1 MPKAV
6 IQINDLKKETDYT
19 FGETLLEI
27 IKHENI
33 FIDAPCGGKGK
44 CGKCKVK
51 FTGEDIPLSPEEKEL
66 NLYPYRLAC
75 IIKPSKDIVIEVPQ
89 EEKAEG
95 FLISETQ
102 FDKKTESAIKT
113 VIKTINAPETH
124 ENKSWLHK
132 YEEAFGEIDF
142 EILKS
147 LKPVSGNYTGVYLDK
162 KLIAVLDG
170 EKNKKYAIAVDIGT
184 TTVAAVLIDVENMI
198 VSAKR
203 SFINPQIEF
212 GSDVLTRI
220 SAVLE
225 SKDNL
230 FKMQD
235 LITKTVKKAAFE
247 MIDELQINPDFVY
260 EIVFSANSV
269 MNHIL
274 LGINPGVLGNA
285 PYKNVFDKVLHFKS
299 SEIGLHIGAYTHALI
314 LPSVSS
320 YIGADIIS
328 GINFIEIE
336 KLKTNTLF
344 IDIGT
349 NTELVLKHGSA
360 FFATSCAAGPAL
372 EGMNITFGSRAQNG
386 AIEDVHFDLMSG
398 KINLKVI
405 GNVEPKSICGSGIL
419 ALIRESLKA
428 KLIDKRG
435 RLISFSSL
443 EPSDVRKNFLSDI
456 NGETVIKLFDKL
468 YVSKKDIRN
477 IQLSKTAILS
487 GINVLL
493 DKFNLTASQLDEIII
508 AGQFGNHLTE
518 DMLINTGFLPSV
530 EKEKFSYMKNTSLDG
545 AISTV
550 LNINKRNNLMKLKN
564 KIGFSDLSL
573 DSKYQKFFMESS
585 NFPDL

>member
-6 IQINDLKKETDYT
+6 IQINNLKKETDYSL
-19 FGETLLEI
+19 GETLLEI

-51 FTGEDIPLSPEEKEL
+51 FTGENIPFLPEEKEL
-66 NLYPYRLAC
+66 NLNSYRLAC
-75 IIKPSKDIVIEVPQ
+75 MIKPSKDIIIEVPQ

-102 FDKKTESAIKT
+102 FDKRTEAAIKT
-113 VIKTINAPETH
+113 VTKTIKAPETH
-124 ENKSWLHK
+124 ENKSWLNK
-132 YEEAFGEIDF
+132 YEDAFGKINF

-147 LKPVSGNYTGVYLDK
+147 LKTVSGNYTGVYLDK
-162 KLIAVLDG
+162 NLIAILDG
-170 EKNKKYAIAVDIGT
+170 DKNKKYAIAADIGT
-184 TTVAAVLIDVENMI
+184 TTVAMVLIDVENMT

-220 SAVLE
+220 SAALE
-225 SKDNL
+225 SEHNL

-235 LITKTVKKAAFE
+235 LIIAAIKKASFE
-247 MIDELQINPDFVY
+247 MIDELQINPDFIY

-274 LGINPGVLGNA
+274 LGINPHVLGTA
-285 PYKNVFDKVLHFKS
+285 PYKNVFDKMLNFKS
-299 SEIGLHIGAYTHALI
+299 SEIGLHIGAHTHALI
-314 LPSVSS
+314 IPSVSS
-320 YIGADIIS
+320 YIGADIVS
-328 GINFIEIE
+328 GINFIEME

-349 NTELVLKHGSA
+349 NTELVLKHGSS

-372 EGMNITFGSRAQNG
+372 EGMNITFGSRAQSG
-386 AIEDVHFDLMSG
+386 AVEDVNFDLISG
-398 KINLKVI
+398 NINLKVI
-405 GNVEPKSICGSGIL
+405 GNTEPKTICGSGIL

-428 KLIDKRG
+428 KLIDKKG
-435 RLISFSSL
+435 RLISLSSL
-443 EPSDVRKNFLSDI
+443 DVSDVRKKFLSDI
-456 NGETVIKLFDKL
+456 NGETVIRLFDKL

-487 GINVLL
+487 GINILL

-518 DMLINTGFLPSV
+518 DMLINTGFLPLIA
-530 EKEKFSYMKNTSLDG
+530 KEKFSYMKNTSLDG
-545 AISTV
+545 AISAV

-564 KIGFSDLSL
+564 KIWFSDLSL

-585 NFPDL
+585 YFPDL

>member
-6 IQINDLKKETDYT
+6 IQINNLKKETDYSL
-19 FGETLLEI
+19 GETLLEI

-51 FTGEDIPLSPEEKEL
+51 FTGENIPLLPEEKEL
-66 NLYPYRLAC
+66 NLNSYRLAC
-75 IIKPSKDIVIEVPQ
+75 MIKPSKDIIIEVPQ

-102 FDKKTESAIKT
+102 FDKRTEAAIKT
-113 VIKTINAPETH
+113 VTKTIKAPETH
-124 ENKSWLHK
+124 ENKSWLNK
-132 YEEAFGEIDF
+132 YEDAFGKINF

-147 LKPVSGNYTGVYLDK
+147 LKTVSGNYTGVYLDK
-162 KLIAVLDG
+162 NLIAILDG
-170 EKNKKYAIAVDIGT
+170 DKNKKYAIAADIGT
-184 TTVAAVLIDVENMI
+184 TTVAMVLIDVENMT

-220 SAVLE
+220 SAALE
-225 SKDNL
+225 SEHNL

-235 LITKTVKKAAFE
+235 LIIAAIKKTSFE
-247 MIDELQINPDFVY
+247 MIDELQINPDFIY

-274 LGINPGVLGNA
+274 LGINPHVLGTA
-285 PYKNVFDKVLHFKS
+285 PYKNVFDKMLNFKS
-299 SEIGLHIGAYTHALI
+299 SEIGLHIGAHTHALI
-314 LPSVSS
+314 IPSVSS
-320 YIGADIIS
+320 YIGADIVS
-328 GINFIEIE
+328 GINFIEME

-349 NTELVLKHGSA
+349 NTELVLKHGSS

-372 EGMNITFGSRAQNG
+372 EGMNITFGSRAQSG
-386 AIEDVHFDLMSG
+386 AVEDVNFDLISG
-398 KINLKVI
+398 NINLKVI
-405 GNVEPKSICGSGIL
+405 GNTEPKTICGSGIL

-428 KLIDKRG
+428 KLIDKKG
-435 RLISFSSL
+435 RLISLSSL
-443 EPSDVRKNFLSDI
+443 DVSDVRKKFLSDI
-456 NGETVIKLFDKL
+456 NGETVIRLFDKL

-487 GINVLL
+487 GINILL

-518 DMLINTGFLPSV
+518 DMLINTGFLPLIA
-530 EKEKFSYMKNTSLDG
+530 KEKFSYMKNTSLDG
-545 AISTV
+545 AISAV

-564 KIGFSDLSL
+564 KILFSDLSL

-585 NFPDL
+585 YFPDL

>member
-6 IQINDLKKETDYT
+6 IQINNLKKETDYSL
-19 FGETLLEI
+19 GETLLEI

-51 FTGEDIPLSPEEKEL
+51 FTGENIPLLPEEKEL
-66 NLYPYRLAC
+66 NLNSYRLAC
-75 IIKPSKDIVIEVPQ
+75 MIKPSKDIIIEVPQ

-102 FDKKTESAIKT
+102 FDKRTEAAIKT
-113 VIKTINAPETH
+113 VTKTIKAPETH
-124 ENKSWLHK
+124 ENKSWLNK
-132 YEEAFGEIDF
+132 YEDAFGKINF

-147 LKPVSGNYTGVYLDK
+147 LKTVSGNYTGVYLDK
-162 KLIAVLDG
+162 NLIAILDG
-170 EKNKKYAIAVDIGT
+170 DKNKKYAIAADIGT
-184 TTVAAVLIDVENMI
+184 TTVAMVLIDVENMT

-220 SAVLE
+220 SAALE
-225 SKDNL
+225 SEHNL

-235 LITKTVKKAAFE
+235 LIIAAIKKASFE
-247 MIDELQINPDFVY
+247 MIDELQINPDFIY

-274 LGINPGVLGNA
+274 LGINPHVLGTA
-285 PYKNVFDKVLHFKS
+285 PYKNVFDKMLNFKS
-299 SEIGLHIGAYTHALI
+299 SEIGLHIGAHTHALI
-314 LPSVSS
+314 IPSVSS
-320 YIGADIIS
+320 YIGADIVS
-328 GINFIEIE
+328 GINFIEME

-349 NTELVLKHGSA
+349 NTELVLKHGSS

-372 EGMNITFGSRAQNG
+372 EGMNITFGSRAQSG
-386 AIEDVHFDLMSG
+386 AVEDVNFDLISG
-398 KINLKVI
+398 NINLKVI
-405 GNVEPKSICGSGIL
+405 GNTEPKTICGSGIL

-428 KLIDKRG
+428 KLIDKKG
-435 RLISFSSL
+435 RLISLSSL
-443 EPSDVRKNFLSDI
+443 DVSDVRKKFLSDI
-456 NGETVIKLFDKL
+456 NGETVIRLFDKL

-487 GINVLL
+487 GINILL

-518 DMLINTGFLPSV
+518 DMLINTGFLPLIA
-530 EKEKFSYMKNTSLDG
+530 KEKFSYMKNTSLDG
-545 AISTV
+545 AISAV

-564 KIGFSDLSL
+564 KILFSDLSL

-585 NFPDL
+585 YFPDL

>member
-6 IQINDLKKETDYT
+6 IQINNLKKETDYSL
-19 FGETLLEI
+19 GETLLEI

-51 FTGEDIPLSPEEKEL
+51 FTGENIPILPEEKEL
-66 NLYPYRLAC
+66 NLNSYRLAC
-75 IIKPSKDIVIEVPQ
+75 MIKPSKDIIIEVPQ

-102 FDKKTESAIKT
+102 FDKRTEAAIKT
-113 VIKTINAPETH
+113 VTKTIKAPETH
-124 ENKSWLHK
+124 ENKSWLNK
-132 YEEAFGEIDF
+132 YEDAFGKINF

-147 LKPVSGNYTGVYLDK
+147 LKTVSGNYTGVYLDK
-162 KLIAVLDG
+162 NLIAILDG
-170 EKNKKYAIAVDIGT
+170 DKNKKYAIAADIGT
-184 TTVAAVLIDVENMI
+184 TTVAMVLIDVENMT

-220 SAVLE
+220 SAALE
-225 SKDNL
+225 SEHNL

-235 LITKTVKKAAFE
+235 LIIAAIKKASFE
-247 MIDELQINPDFVY
+247 MIDELQINPDFIY

-274 LGINPGVLGNA
+274 LGINPHVLGTA
-285 PYKNVFDKVLHFKS
+285 PYKNVFDKMLNFKS
-299 SEIGLHIGAYTHALI
+299 SEIGLHIGAHTHALI
-314 LPSVSS
+314 IPSVSS
-320 YIGADIIS
+320 YIGADIVS
-328 GINFIEIE
+328 GINFIEME

-349 NTELVLKHGSA
+349 NTELVLKHGSS

-372 EGMNITFGSRAQNG
+372 EGMNITFGSRAQSG
-386 AIEDVHFDLMSG
+386 AVEDVNFDLISG
-398 KINLKVI
+398 NINLKVI
-405 GNVEPKSICGSGIL
+405 GNTEPKTICGSGIL

-428 KLIDKRG
+428 KLIDKKG
-435 RLISFSSL
+435 RLISLSSL
-443 EPSDVRKNFLSDI
+443 DVSDVRKKFLSDI
-456 NGETVIKLFDKL
+456 NGETVIRLFDKL

-487 GINVLL
+487 GINILL

-518 DMLINTGFLPSV
+518 DMLINTGFLPLIA
-530 EKEKFSYMKNTSLDG
+530 KEKFSYMKNTSLDG
-545 AISTV
+545 AISAV

-564 KIGFSDLSL
+564 KIWFSDLSL

-585 NFPDL
+585 YFPDL

>member
-6 IQINDLKKETDYT
+6 IQINNLKKETDYSL
-19 FGETLLEI
+19 GETLLEI

-51 FTGEDIPLSPEEKEL
+51 FTGENIPLLPEEKEL
-66 NLYPYRLAC
+66 NLNSYRLAC
-75 IIKPSKDIVIEVPQ
+75 MIKPSKDIIIEVPQ

-102 FDKKTESAIKT
+102 FDKRTEAAIKT
-113 VIKTINAPETH
+113 VTKTIKAPETH
-124 ENKSWLHK
+124 ENKSWLNK
-132 YEEAFGEIDF
+132 YEDAFGKINF

-147 LKPVSGNYTGVYLDK
+147 LKTVSGNYTGVYLDK
-162 KLIAVLDG
+162 NLIAILDG
-170 EKNKKYAIAVDIGT
+170 DKNKKYAIAADIGT
-184 TTVAAVLIDVENMI
+184 TTVAMVLIDVENMT

-220 SAVLE
+220 SAALE
-225 SKDNL
+225 SEHNL

-235 LITKTVKKAAFE
+235 LIIAAIKKASFE
-247 MIDELQINPDFVY
+247 MIDELQINPDFIY

-274 LGINPGVLGNA
+274 LGINPHVLGTA
-285 PYKNVFDKVLHFKS
+285 PYKNVFDKMLNFKS
-299 SEIGLHIGAYTHALI
+299 SEIGLHIGAHTHALI
-314 LPSVSS
+314 IPSVSS
-320 YIGADIIS
+320 YIGADIVS
-328 GINFIEIE
+328 GINFIEME

-349 NTELVLKHGSA
+349 NTELVLKHGSS

-372 EGMNITFGSRAQNG
+372 EGMNITFGSRAQSG
-386 AIEDVHFDLMSG
+386 AVEDVNFDLISG
-398 KINLKVI
+398 NINLKVI
-405 GNVEPKSICGSGIL
+405 GNTEPKTICGSGIL

-428 KLIDKRG
+428 KLIDKKG
-435 RLISFSSL
+435 RLISLSSL
-443 EPSDVRKNFLSDI
+443 DVSDVRKKFLSDI
-456 NGETVIKLFDKL
+456 NGETVIRLFDKL

-487 GINVLL
+487 GINILL

-518 DMLINTGFLPSV
+518 DMLINTGFLPLIA
-530 EKEKFSYMKNTSLDG
+530 KEKFSYMKNTSLDG
-545 AISTV
+545 AISAV

-564 KIGFSDLSL
+564 KIWFSDLSL

-585 NFPDL
+585 YFPDL